1 MPAVICVTSMF
12 MISRLTTA
20 PAVPKERR
28 RRPNTKSA
36 SSEGVVPGA
45 YTSSCEAFVCVT
57 VWHDHFCSHCGT
69 GRCPERRL
77 LQEKSL
83 WTKVFECA
91 SSLVCVQ
98 SVKKCNREAVV
109 ELLVPASR
117 ERERWVQTFVIG
129 GLLLLFTFST
139 ARSAV
144 EVYIYESLQE
154 VTPRPVLPLLRRFC

>member
-1 MPAVICVTSMF
+1 MF

-45 YTSSCEAFVCVT
+45 YMSSCEAFVCVT
-57 VWHDHFCSHCGT
+57 VWHDHFCSHRGT

-83 WTKVFECA
+83 WTKVLECT
-91 SSLVCVQ
+91 SSLVRVQ
-98 SVKKCNREAVV
+98 NVKKCSREAVV
-109 ELLVPASR
+109 ELLVQASR
-117 ERERWVQTFVIG
+117 ERERERDGVQNFVIG
-129 GLLLLFTFST
+129 DLLLLFTFST

>member
-1 MPAVICVTSMF
+1 MF

-57 VWHDHFCSHCGT
+57 VWHDHFCSHRGT

-77 LQEKSL
+77 LQGKSL
-83 WTKVFECA
+83 WTKVLECA
-91 SSLVCVQ
+91 SNLVCVQ
-98 SVKKCNREAVV
+98 SVKKCNGEAVV
-109 ELLVPASR
+109 ELLVQASS
-117 ERERWVQTFVIG
+117 ERERDEVQNFVIG
-129 GLLLLFTFST
+129 DLLLLFTFST

-154 VTPRPVLPLLRRFC
+154 VTSRPVLPLLRSFC